1 MQGDRSLNPYRY
13 LLDSLPEAQLSG
25 AEQAEVDAMVLS
37 VPEAWIGDFDGMQ
50 ERRLVRIL
58 VPYSK
63 TFFMVDRD
71 HRRGMAHE
79 FGKAFEGWLNQKNP
93 FARKSL
99 HC

>member
-1 MQGDRSLNPYRY
+1 MPWCCPHPNLG
-13 LLDSLPEAQLSG
+13 
-25 AEQAEVDAMVLS
+25 
-37 VPEAWIGDFDGMQ
+37 
-50 ERRLVRIL
+50 RRLRRHARAKAGPYP